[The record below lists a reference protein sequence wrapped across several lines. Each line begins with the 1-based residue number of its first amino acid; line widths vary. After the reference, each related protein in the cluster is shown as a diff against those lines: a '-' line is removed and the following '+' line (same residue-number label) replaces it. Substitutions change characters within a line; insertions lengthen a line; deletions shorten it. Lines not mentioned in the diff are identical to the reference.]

1 MDLDVQRRER
11 DTGVCRT
18 QRLDDQVVDGDAARQ
33 QPGCVA
39 DRVRLQP
46 GVEDT
51 AFNLGG
57 IGGERV
63 LTTEVAVVPP
73 VEYWC
78 LGVKQGY
85 LRLVRP
91 VAFTAI
97 NCNLEGEV
105 VQQGSWSEVEEEV
118 GIGHSAAIWIG
129 SRCSEGD
136 PTGVIAAPG
145 APGLGGG
152 AAVVAL
158 AVEMTRSHRRPW
170 QHYHQHDQQQG

>member
-97 NCNLEGEV
+97 KK
-105 VQQGSWSEVEEEV
+105 
-118 GIGHSAAIWIG
+118 AIFIYV
-129 SRCSEGD
+129 R
-136 PTGVIAAPG
+136 
-145 APGLGGG
+145 GLSDSF
-152 AAVVAL
+152 AIVPNDKKNKTYRWKDRAIF
-158 AVEMTRSHRRPW
+158 R
-170 QHYHQHDQQQG
+170 